1 MKSNWPRV
9 AILGSHFLTEIFYS
23 PANALGIDL
32 VPISSSENIDE
43 IFSKATDCDLVISAS
58 AGFSPSK
65 IKKLEQQGLK
75 VRPTSTT
82 IEKIVELQKEINN
95 EIDIRAQ
102 LISVAVARSPH
113 GQASSWA
120 PTLISGTTTITPVP
134 NLKTEIY
141 ETLQASALEIAER
154 INLVG
159 VISVNYQL
167 INDDFRIFKLEF
179 GIVQNC
185 MWTLSGSITN
195 IFEQYLRSALDLPLG
210 DTSLISEN
218 IVSGQISKGSKKD
231 MYRPYLHLMARSPK
245 LKFFQYRIDPEFDI
259 DGHISMS
266 GENLEVLI
274 EEIKHAQ
281 DYFSGVVED

>member
-9 AILGSHFLTEIFYS
+9 AILGPHYLTEIFKS

-32 VPISSSENIDE
+32 VPISNSEYTDE
-43 IFSKATDCDLVISAS
+43 IFKKATGCDLVISAS
-58 AGFSPSK
+58 ADFSPSK
-65 IKKLEQQGLK
+65 IKRLEQQGLR

-82 IEKIVELQKEINN
+82 IEKVVGLQKEIDH
-95 EIDIRAQ
+95 EIDIKAQ

-120 PTLISGTTTITPVP
+120 PTLMSGTTTITPVP
-134 NLKTEIY
+134 NLKTEIH
-141 ETLQASALEIAER
+141 EKLQASAFEIAER

-159 VISVNYQL
+159 VISVKYQL
-167 INDDFRIFKLEF
+167 IKDNFRIFDLDI

-185 MWTLSGSITN
+185 MWTLNGSVTN

-218 IVSGQISKGSKKD
+218 IVSGQISNGSKKD

-245 LKFFQYRIDPEFDI
+245 LKFFQYRNDPELDI
-259 DGHISMS
+259 NGHISIS

-274 EEIKHAQ
+274 EEIQHAQ
-281 DYFSGVVED
+281 DYFSGSIED